1 MLDCCMFV
9 IQVLIDWRKKVMKQL
24 LIKQAVFLPIIYFG
38 AIIIAG
44 FFANDYTHLG
54 QQASELGVN
63 SSKSAV
69 ILFKIGVLLTS
80 ISLFALAIGLLLN
93 FKNKFTL
100 SSILIFA
107 FGVTFIF
114 GAIYP
119 IGSPWH
125 GFYGLGLFIMI
136 LPFVFLYESGDQLNN
151 KVVRRISVAAG
162 LLMFFYL
169 WSMIARLDPINY
181 RGLTQ
186 RLFGIVVF
194 GWFSFISYHLSKLI
208 NKDIH

>member
-1 MLDCCMFV
+1 
-9 IQVLIDWRKKVMKQL
+9 MKL
-24 LIKQAVFLPIIYFG
+24 LLVKQAIFLPIIYFG
-38 AIIIAG
+38 FIIIAG

-54 QQASELGVN
+54 QHASELGIN

-69 ILFKIGVLLTS
+69 ILFKVGIWLTS
-80 ISLFALAIGLLLN
+80 ISLFTLAVGLLLN
-93 FKNKFTL
+93 FKKRFLL

-114 GAIYP
+114 GAVYP

-136 LPFVFLYESGDQLNN
+136 LPFVFLYELGGQLNN
-151 KVVRRISVAAG
+151 KAVHRISITAG
-162 LLMFFYL
+162 LIMFFYL
-169 WSMIARLDPINY
+169 WTMIAGLDPINY

-194 GWFSFISYHLSKLI
+194 GWFSFISYHLSKLKNSI
-208 NKDIH
+208 D